1 MLSYFK
7 TPRPTTIFV
16 FVFFFIFL
24 KIPFFIAAKIVP
36 VANVQNLWTAVG
48 VLLSGSVFI
57 NFLLAQVCLL
67 LQAIAFN
74 FLFHKANYHEG
85 NSLIPGV
92 YFVLVTSLIPQF
104 NEFSVYIVIGFI
116 LLWMF
121 QTLLLITIK
130 ESTRFE
136 CFNLGFIGG
145 LLVIL
150 NAHFILFI
158 PFLFAML
165 LVMKPFRFNEYLML
179 IFGIFCPVYLA
190 LSLSYLF
197 DLTINISAFSLSK
210 FHLFRFPGNILN
222 SIDFILTG
230 TYLLF
235 SFISL
240 RGIMYST
247 GFKRRKNLNM
257 LIFFFTGMVT
267 TVLFCGD
274 LDETALILM
283 AIPVS
288 IFLSLFM
295 LRIRKKKLGEILNA
309 IFVVTIFIINLIRIF
324 K

>member
-7 TPRPTTIFV
+7 TQRSTTIFV
-16 FVFFFIFL
+16 FVLFFILL
-24 KIPFFIAAKIVP
+24 KIPFFISAKLVP
-36 VANVQNLWTAVG
+36 VANVQNLWNAVG
-48 VLLSGSVFI
+48 ILLSGSIFL

-104 NEFSVYIVIGFI
+104 NEFTVYIILGFI

-136 CFNLGFIGG
+136 CFNLGFTGG

-158 PFLFAML
+158 PFLLAML
-165 LVMKPFRFNEYLML
+165 FVMKPFRFNEYLML
-179 IFGIFCPVYLA
+179 LFGILCPVYLA
-190 LSLSYLF
+190 LSVSYLS
-197 DLTINISAFSLSK
+197 DLTLNIGAFSLSK
-210 FHLFRFPGNILN
+210 FHFFRFQRNVFHA
-222 SIDFILTG
+222 IDFILTAA
-230 TYLLF
+230 YLLF
-235 SFISL
+235 GFISL

-247 GFKRRKNLNM
+247 GFKRRKNINM
-257 LIFFFTGMVT
+257 LIFFFIGMVT

-274 LDETALILM
+274 LDETAFMLL

-309 IFVVTIFIINLIRIF
+309 IFVVTIFILNLIRIF